1 MPIFKKQCM
10 TPSQRYTASRE
21 APAPTSAPEPDPA
34 PQQVKALR
42 SELAGLRALFE
53 RAGHP
58 DSAYDLLCNL
68 IDTFDDTGCK
78 YKCHVTGQRLWRGYL
93 SRDNTLAVKICMAT
107 LASQPKRRA
116 SLHYKGELPG
126 IFMQRLKNQNSCKE
140 ANALFDKL

>member
-1 MPIFKKQCM
+1 M
-10 TPSQRYTASRE
+10 TPSQRYNASRE

-34 PQQVKALR
+34 LEVKALR

-78 YKCHVTGQRLWRGYL
+78 YKCKVTGQLLWRGHL

-107 LASQPKRRA
+107 LAT
-116 SLHYKGELPG
+116 SLHGFMATTLLHKGELPG
-126 IFMQRLKNQNSCKE
+126 VFMQRLKNQNSCKE